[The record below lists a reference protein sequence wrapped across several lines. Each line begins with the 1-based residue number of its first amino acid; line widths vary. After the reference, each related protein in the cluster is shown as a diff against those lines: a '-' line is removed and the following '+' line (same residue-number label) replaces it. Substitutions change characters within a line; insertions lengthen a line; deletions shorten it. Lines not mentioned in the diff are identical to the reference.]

1 MSLDLRAWAE
11 VDALWARFLP
21 RTPFGRAAKAR
32 LAPLADRTAL
42 EALHDR
48 TDAALRLLD
57 GLNGLGGRDRLDAD
71 RVALDRLHH
80 HLDRLPRFPDSPR
93 DAFDEVELFQL
104 KKFLFNH
111 GALLALLPR
120 ELKELLGLSP
130 LPAELSALLGA
141 GRQGDETFHV
151 ADAYDPELAR
161 VRAALREN
169 DAAARSLREAHES
182 AIRARWGFAFEGRA
196 FLLVPRERL
205 GPPAGATDL
214 LDVEPW
220 DAARL
225 CVRPRPAAEAL
236 RLADER
242 AALLAEERV
251 LETRVLTAL
260 SVPLREALPA
270 FLEQAKAVE
279 ELDLALARARL
290 AREAGLVR
298 PTFGAEGIRVEGGRH
313 LPTEELCASLGTPY
327 TPLDADLA
335 PGPTVVFGSN
345 MGGKTVALR
354 TVAFLQL
361 AAQSGLFVPARAFA
375 TRVFRR
381 FHYVGEGRGRDE
393 GRGLSGFGFE
403 IRQLAGAWPD
413 LEGDTLALFDEFART
428 TSSAEA
434 EALLS
439 AVLEALAGHPRAVVL
454 FSTHFQGVKRLPGV
468 RYLRMGGL
476 DRARLDLE
484 AGGDDDLAARI
495 RRIDTLMRYSLEPDE
510 PGERR
515 SDAITV
521 ARLLGLSPALALRA
535 EDFLRDGD

>member
-1 MSLDLRAWAE
+1 MSLDLGAWAE
-11 VDALWARFLP
+11 VDALAARLLP
-21 RTPFGRAAKAR
+21 RTPFGRAEKER
-32 LAPLADRTAL
+32 LAPLTDRAAL

-48 TDAALRLLD
+48 TGAALDLLRALD
-57 GLNGLGGRDRLDAD
+57 GD
-71 RVALDRLHH
+71 RVVLDRLHH

-93 DAFDEVELFQL
+93 DPFDEVELFQL

-120 ELKELLGLSP
+120 GLKELLGLRP
-130 LPAELSALLGA
+130 LPAELTPLLGA

-161 VRAALREN
+161 VRAALRAN
-169 DAAARSLREAHES
+169 DAAARGLREAHE
-182 AIRARWGFAFEGRA
+182 AALRARWGFAFEGRA

-205 GPPAGATDL
+205 GAPAGAADL

-220 DAARL
+220 DAERL
-225 CVRPRPAAEAL
+225 CVRPRAAAEAL
-236 RLADER
+236 RLAEEG
-242 AALLAEERV
+242 AALLARERGLEAGV
-251 LETRVLTAL
+251 LVAL
-260 SVPLREALPA
+260 SAPLREALPA
-270 FLEQAKAVE
+270 FLEQARAVAA
-279 ELDLALARARL
+279 LDLALARARL

-298 PTFGAEGIRVEGGRH
+298 PTFDAEGIRVEGGRH

-403 IRQLAGAWPD
+403 VSRLAAAWPD
-413 LEGDTLALFDEFART
+413 LEEGALAVFDELART
-428 TSSAEA
+428 TSSIEA

-439 AVLEALAGHPRAVVL
+439 AVLEALAGRPRTVAL
-454 FSTHFQGVKRLPGV
+454 FATHFRGVRRLPGV

-476 DRARLDLE
+476 DRSRLGPGAEEDE
-484 AGGDDDLAARI
+484 DLAARI

-515 SDAITV
+515 SDAVAV
-521 ARLLGLSPALALRA
+521 ARLLGLPPALARRA
-535 EDFLRDGD
+535 EDFLRDQE